1 MVTDKP
7 NEAEE
12 ENVMLNVGIGAG
24 YGEPTSS
31 KRPFVTVVI
40 ALLNEKG
47 YIEKCLDSL
56 LNQTYPDDCYEILC
70 YDGGS
75 TDGSKEY
82 LLQIAQ
88 QFPRVQLIDNPRKV
102 AAAGWNL
109 GFKKARGEYVVMMG
123 GHAYVEADFLEKN
136 VSILEAE
143 DTPCAGGIVQAIGED
158 FKSKA
163 IASAFNHPFGVGN
176 ARYRYAREKCR
187 VETINFGTY
196 RKSVVDAVPPIN
208 EEIKRG
214 EDWEYNYQIVRKFGK
229 MVFSPDIRVYYFSR
243 ATFKNLWRRQFDAGF
258 YKLDIIRKYPSSLLL
273 RHLVPFLFA
282 AAALLGPLLILLGLP
297 PLLLAGFWGIYLAG
311 NLGAALRV
319 AWRQDIRYFPYL
331 VWAFFVMHFAY
342 GLGFFLG
349 TLTLFKVKKL
359 K

>member
-1 MVTDKP
+1 M
-7 NEAEE
+7 
-12 ENVMLNVGIGAG
+12 
-24 YGEPTSS
+24 
-31 KRPFVTVVI
+31 VI
-40 ALLNEKG
+40 ALRNEKG
-47 YIEKCLDSL
+47 YIEKCLESL
-56 LNQTYPDDCYEILC
+56 LAQTYDPACYEVLA

-75 TDGSKEY
+75 TDGSREY
-82 LLQIAQ
+82 LQ
-88 QFPRVQLIDNPRKV
+88 QMAREDPRVQVFDNEKIV
-102 AAAGWNL
+102 AAAGWNA
-109 GFKKARGEYVVMMG
+109 GFRRAKGKYVVMMG
-123 GHAYVEADFLEKN
+123 GHAYVEADFLAQN
-136 VSILEAE
+136 VAILETE

-176 ARYRYAREKCR
+176 AKYRYAREKCR

-229 MVFSPDIRVYYFSR
+229 MVFSPEIRVYYFSR
-243 ATFKNLWRRQFDAGF
+243 ATYKNLWRRQFDAGF

-282 AAALLGPLLILLGLP
+282 AAVLLGPLLLLLGLP
-297 PLLLAGFWGIYLAG
+297 PLLLAGFWGIYLTG
-311 NLGAALRV
+311 NLGTALRI

-349 TLTLFKVKKL
+349 TLSLLKIKKL
-359 K
+359 N

>member
-1 MVTDKP
+1 M
-7 NEAEE
+7 
-12 ENVMLNVGIGAG
+12 
-24 YGEPTSS
+24 
-31 KRPFVTVVI
+31 VI
-40 ALLNEKG
+40 ALRNEKG
-47 YIEKCLDSL
+47 YIEKCLESL
-56 LNQTYPDDCYEILC
+56 LAQTYDPACYEVLA

-75 TDGSKEY
+75 TDGSREY
-82 LLQIAQ
+82 LQ
-88 QFPRVQLIDNPRKV
+88 QMAREDPRVQVFDNEKIV
-102 AAAGWNL
+102 AAAGWNA
-109 GFKKARGEYVVMMG
+109 GFRRAKGKYVVMMG
-123 GHAYVEADFLEKN
+123 GHAYVEADFLAQN
-136 VSILEAE
+136 VAILETE

-176 ARYRYAREKCR
+176 AKYRYGREKCR

-229 MVFSPDIRVYYFSR
+229 MVFSPEIRVYYFSR
-243 ATFKNLWRRQFDAGF
+243 ATYKNLWRRQFDAGF

-282 AAALLGPLLILLGLP
+282 AAVLLGPLLLLLGLP
-297 PLLLAGFWGIYLAG
+297 PLLLAGFWGIYLTG
-311 NLGAALRV
+311 NLGTALRI

-349 TLTLFKVKKL
+349 TLSLLKIKKL
-359 K
+359 N